1 MSALAAIE
9 ALGEKAASLHDFVRN
24 LNPNGPSPDAR
35 FNSYVPRLIQNIVP
49 GESQPAAPARKAKGK
64 AGKQSP

>member
-1 MSALAAIE
+1 
-9 ALGEKAASLHDFVRN
+9 
-24 LNPNGPSPDAR
+24 
-35 FNSYVPRLIQNIVP
+35 LIQNIVP